1 MREEGAKLLLRK
13 SDVGQAG
20 VEQNKPVSF
29 VKALLA
35 AEAASPVGL
44 GYRGFFEPELPS
56 FTETENFFL
65 MSRFKLRLLVY
76 FEDKSLL

>member
-1 MREEGAKLLLRK
+1 MFGVSRTGAAGGGWESHKVGMILLLGSNRMREEGAKLLLRK
-13 SDVGQAG
+13 SNVGQAW

-44 GYRGFFEPELPS
+44 GYRGFF
-56 FTETENFFL
+56 
-65 MSRFKLRLLVY
+65 
-76 FEDKSLL
+76 